1 MGFHKNILII
11 NYNTWEVKI
20 LKKFF
25 KTRRPYETKKIYK
38 KLICFKSFI
47 FWEKIKFF
55 YYKFFIIDYPLGISS
70 SRDNSIIF
78 IKDHIEINVCD
89 LDVELNFYICEEASY
104 VSNNRVNLLLSSPC

>member
-1 MGFHKNILII
+1 MG
-11 NYNTWEVKI
+11 KI

-38 KLICFKSFI
+38 KLICFKNFI

-55 YYKFFIIDYPLGISS
+55 YYKFFIIDYPLGIMISS

-78 IKDHIEINVCD
+78 IKDHIEIDVCD
-89 LDVELNFYICEEASY
+89 LDVELNFYICEEAYINLSVRLNIFTCFELNSTKIRL
-104 VSNNRVNLLLSSPC
+104 VSI